1 MSSTL
6 KVKKKMVTI
15 VVNKK
20 KMVSWS
26 DYFRFDSVFIK
37 KIIKSIFLKT
47 KPKPVQIDWFR
58 FVFWTKPVQTDLTW
72 LGFE

>member
-26 DYFRFDSVFIK
+26 DYFRFDLVFIK
-37 KIIKSIFLKT
+37 KNNQINFFKNQTETGSNRLVSVHFLDKT
-47 KPKPVQIDWFR
+47 GSNR
-58 FVFWTKPVQTDLTW
+58 FDLAR
-72 LGFE
+72 F